1 MPGKIMVVR
10 HEAHT
15 GLSATF
21 TAATDLGA
29 AVKVTGAKS
38 VGPAGVGDTIVGV
51 SHHEVTA
58 ENVTDGENKRTF
70 RLKGD
75 VIPMIASGAIT
86 AGSIVVS
93 AANGRVAARSTATP
107 ETAEKFVGVAWTAA
121 GAAGEEVLVIVQ

>member
-58 ENVTDGENKRTF
+58 ANVTDGENKRTF

-86 AGSIVVS
+86 AGSIVVA
-93 AANGRVAARSTATP
+93 AANGRVAARAT
-107 ETAEKFVGVAWTAA
+107 ETADKFVGVAWTAA